1 MSLYAPKPTLFLKVD
16 KKKEGKNGEKTLYIR
31 FQRIDDKD
39 VKFSFGKRGKTFRFS
54 DAEWDNEKK
63 LPYDM
68 ELAIIIE
75 NEFNRIKKEVNKAL
89 INEEEITV
97 DLLRK
102 IVENEDVDKSR
113 NASFYDYFDKYIEFR
128 ERSNAMSK
136 ETFKGYMTTF
146 RSLKSFREEIKI
158 KDINAKLINAFDN
171 FLIKRGNESE
181 RGDVKGS
188 RYNRLKHI
196 RAVINYIEQRQ
207 GIKIE
212 NPFRSGD
219 VVIPKLEANGTFLN
233 FDELDRMYKL
243 IRKIKI
249 GTPEYRVL
257 IMYLFSCFTGFRISD
272 VVDIKWKNI
281 DFDKNT
287 FVKEAIKNRARKK
300 RKLAVPVF
308 ELAGKIL
315 ELATENDINNVE
327 PENSIF
333 LEVKGDINEIL
344 RKLAEQIGI
353 EKYLTY
359 HSSRRTFATLAILQ
373 GADLQIL
380 KGYMGHGST
389 RTTEEYYTLWD
400 SASAAYAANQLPLF
414 QIKDVIKKK
423 KAKKKK

>member
-1 MSLYAPKPTLFLKVD
+1 MSVYVPTPTLFLKTDNKKKSD
-16 KKKEGKNGEKTLYIR
+16 KKPLWIR
-31 FQRIDDKD
+31 FPRINGKE
-39 VKFSFGKRGKTFRFS
+39 VKFSFGKRGKAFRFS
-54 DAEWDNEKK
+54 EEEWDNENKR
-63 LPYDM
+63 PYDT
-68 ELAIIIE
+68 ELAIIID
-75 NEFNRIKKEVNKAL
+75 NEFSRIKKAVNKAV
-89 INEEEITV
+89 INEEEITI

-102 IVENEDVDKSR
+102 IVENENVDESR
-113 NASFYDYFDKYIEFR
+113 NASFYHFFNKYITMQGKKG
-128 ERSNAMSK
+128 NMSDG
-136 ETFKGYMTTF
+136 TFKSYMTTL
-146 RSLKSFREEIKI
+146 RALKSFQEEIKVRE
-158 KDINAKLINAFDN
+158 INAKLITAFDD
-171 FLIKRGNESE
+171 FLIKRGNKSGD
-181 RGDVKGS
+181 GDVKGS
-188 RYNRLKHI
+188 RYNRLRHV
-196 RAVINYIEQRQ
+196 RAVINFIEQRQ
-207 GIKIE
+207 RIEIE
-212 NPFRSGD
+212 NPFRRGD
-219 VVIPKLEANGTFLN
+219 VVIPKLEPNGTFLD
-233 FDELDRMYKL
+233 FDELDKMYKL

-281 DFDKNT
+281 DFKKNT

-327 PENSIF
+327 LENNIF

-344 RKLAEQIGI
+344 RELAEQIGI

-373 GADLQIL
+373 GTDLQIL
-380 KGYMGHGST
+380 KGYMGHGSS

-414 QIKDVIKKK
+414 QIKDVIKEK

>member
-1 MSLYAPKPTLFLKVD
+1 MSVYVPTPTLFLKTDNKKGSD
-16 KKKEGKNGEKTLYIR
+16 KKPLWIR
-31 FQRIDDKD
+31 FPRINGKE
-39 VKFSFGKRGKTFRFS
+39 VKFSFGKRGKAFRFS
-54 DAEWDNEKK
+54 EEEWDNENKR
-63 LPYDM
+63 PYDT
-68 ELAIIIE
+68 ELAIIID
-75 NEFNRIKKEVNKAL
+75 NEFSRIKKSVNKSV
-89 INEEEITV
+89 INEEEITI

-102 IVENEDVDKSR
+102 IVENENVDESR
-113 NASFYDYFDKYIEFR
+113 NASFYHFFNKYLVMQEKKG
-128 ERSNAMSK
+128 SMS
-136 ETFKGYMTTF
+136 EGTFKSYMTTL
-146 RSLKSFREEIKI
+146 RALKSFREEIKVRE
-158 KDINAKLINAFDN
+158 INAKLINAFDD
-171 FLIKRGNESE
+171 FLIKRGNESGD
-181 RGDVKGS
+181 GDVKGS
-188 RYNRLKHI
+188 RYNRLRHV
-196 RAVINYIEQRQ
+196 RAVINFIEQRQ
-207 GIKIE
+207 RIEIE
-212 NPFRSGD
+212 NPFRRGD
-219 VVIPKLEANGTFLN
+219 VVVPKLEPNGTFLD
-233 FDELDRMYKL
+233 FDELDKMYKL

-281 DFDKNT
+281 DFEKNT

-327 PENSIF
+327 LENNIF

-344 RKLAEQIGI
+344 RELAEKIGI

-373 GADLQIL
+373 GTDLQIL
-380 KGYMGHGST
+380 KGYMGHGSS

-414 QIKDVIKKK
+414 QIKDVIKEKKAIKK
-423 KAKKKK
+423 K

>member
-1 MSLYAPKPTLFLKVD
+1 MSVYIPKPTLFLKAD
-16 KKKEGKNGEKTLYIR
+16 KKKEGKNGEKTLYVR
-31 FQRIDDKD
+31 FQRIDDKE

-63 LPYDM
+63 LPYDI
-68 ELAIIIE
+68 ELAIIVE
-75 NEFNRIKKEVNKAL
+75 NEFNRIKKEANKAL
-89 INEEEITV
+89 INEEKITV

-102 IVENEDVDKSR
+102 IVENEDVDESR
-113 NASFYDYFDKYIEFR
+113 NASFYDYFDKYIAFR
-128 ERSNAMSK
+128 ERSNAMSDG
-136 ETFKGYMTTF
+136 TFKAYTTTR

-158 KDINAKLINAFDN
+158 RDINAKLINAFDN

-181 RGDVKGS
+181 KGDVKGS

-207 GIKIE
+207 RIEIE

-219 VVIPKLEANGTFLN
+219 VIIPKIEANGAFLN
-233 FDELDRMYKL
+233 FEELEKMYKL
-243 IRKIKI
+243 IRKIEV

-257 IMYLFSCFTGFRISD
+257 VMYLFSCVTGFRISD
-272 VVDIKWKNI
+272 AVEIKWRNI
-281 DFDKNT
+281 DFEHNT
-287 FVKEAIKNRARKK
+287 FVKEAVKNRARKK
-300 RKLAVPVF
+300 KKLTIPIF

-315 ELATENDINNVE
+315 ELATEDDINNVE
-327 PENSIF
+327 PENNIF

-373 GADLQIL
+373 GVDIQTL
-380 KGYMGHGST
+380 KEYMGHESF
-389 RTTEEYYTLWD
+389 RTTEEHYKGWD
-400 SASAAYAANQLPLF
+400 SSLAAHTAKILPLF
-414 QIKDVIKKK
+414 EIEKVIKKK
-423 KAKKKK
+423 KVKTKK

>member
-1 MSLYAPKPTLFLKVD
+1 MSVYVPTPTLFLKTDNKKKSD
-16 KKKEGKNGEKTLYIR
+16 KKPLWIR
-31 FQRIDDKD
+31 FPRIDGKE
-39 VKFSFGKRGKTFRFS
+39 VKLSFGKRGKTFRFS
-54 DAEWDNEKK
+54 IEEWDNENKR
-63 LPYDM
+63 PYDT
-68 ELAIIIE
+68 ELAIIID
-75 NEFNRIKKEVNKAL
+75 NEFSRIKKAVNKSV
-89 INEEEITV
+89 INEEEITI

-102 IVENEDVDKSR
+102 IVENENVDESR
-113 NASFYDYFDKYIEFR
+113 NASFYHFFNKYL
-128 ERSNAMSK
+128 AMQEKKGNMSDG
-136 ETFKGYMTTF
+136 TFKSYMSTL
-146 RSLKSFREEIKI
+146 RALKSFREEIKVRE
-158 KDINAKLINAFDN
+158 INAKLINAFDD
-171 FLIKRGNESE
+171 FLIKRGNESGD
-181 RGDVKGS
+181 GDVKGS
-188 RYNRLKHI
+188 RYNRLRHV

-207 GIKIE
+207 RIEIE

-219 VVIPKLEANGTFLN
+219 VVVQKLEANGTFLN
-233 FDELDRMYKL
+233 FDELDGMYKL

-281 DFDKNT
+281 DFEKNT
-287 FVKEAIKNRARKK
+287 IVKEAIKNRARKK

-327 PENSIF
+327 LENSIF

-344 RKLAEQIGI
+344 RELAEQIGI
-353 EKYLTY
+353 EKHLTY

-373 GADLQIL
+373 GTDLQIL
-380 KGYMGHGST
+380 KGYMGHGSS

-414 QIKDVIKKK
+414 QIKDVIKEKK
-423 KAKKKK
+423 TKKKK

>member
-1 MSLYAPKPTLFLKVD
+1 MSVRAYTPTLFLKIDYSKKSD
-16 KKKEGKNGEKTLYIR
+16 KMPLWIR
-31 FQRIDDKD
+31 FPRIDGKE
-39 VKFSFGKRGKTFRFS
+39 VKFSFGKRGTAFRFS
-54 DAEWDNEKK
+54 KEEWDDNNKC
-63 LPYDM
+63 PYDT
-68 ELAIIIE
+68 ELAIIID
-75 NEFNRIKKEVNKAL
+75 NEFSRIKKAVNKAI
-89 INEEEITV
+89 INEEEVTV

-102 IVENEDVDKSR
+102 IVENENVDESR
-113 NASFYDYFDKYIEFR
+113 NASFYDYFKKYI
-128 ERSNAMSK
+128 AMQENK
-136 ETFKGYMTTF
+136 ESMSEGTFKSYMTTL
-146 RSLKSFREEIKI
+146 RALKSFREEIKI
-158 KDINAKLINAFDN
+158 REINAKLINAFDQ
-171 FLIKRGNESE
+171 FLIKRGNEFE

-188 RYNRLKHI
+188 RYNRLRHV

-207 GIKIE
+207 SIEIE
-212 NPFRSGD
+212 NPFRRGD
-219 VVIPKLEANGTFLN
+219 VVVPKLEPNGTFLD
-233 FDELDRMYKL
+233 FDELDKMYKL

-281 DFDKNT
+281 DFEKNT

-327 PENSIF
+327 LENNIF

-344 RKLAEQIGI
+344 RELAEQIGI

-373 GADLQIL
+373 GTDLQIL
-380 KGYMGHGST
+380 KGYMGHGSS

-414 QIKDVIKKK
+414 QIKDVIKEKKAIKK
-423 KAKKKK
+423 K

>member
-1 MSLYAPKPTLFLKVD
+1 MSVYVPTPTLFLKTDNKKKSD
-16 KKKEGKNGEKTLYIR
+16 KKPLWIR
-31 FQRIDDKD
+31 FPRINGKE
-39 VKFSFGKRGKTFRFS
+39 VKFSFGKRGKAFRFS
-54 DAEWDNEKK
+54 EEEWDNENKR
-63 LPYDM
+63 PYDT
-68 ELAIIIE
+68 ELAIIID
-75 NEFNRIKKEVNKAL
+75 NEFSRIKKAVNKAI
-89 INEEEITV
+89 INEEELTV

-102 IVENEDVDKSR
+102 IVENKNVDESR
-113 NASFYDYFDKYIEFR
+113 NASFYDYFKKYI
-128 ERSNAMSK
+128 AMQEKK
-136 ETFKGYMTTF
+136 ESMSEGTFKSYMTTL
-146 RSLKSFREEIKI
+146 RALKSFREEIKI
-158 KDINAKLINAFDN
+158 REINAKLINAFDQ
-171 FLIKRGNESE
+171 FLIKRGNEFE

-188 RYNRLKHI
+188 RYNRLRHV

-207 GIKIE
+207 RIEIE
-212 NPFRSGD
+212 NPFRRGD
-219 VVIPKLEANGTFLN
+219 VVIPKLEPNGTFLD
-233 FDELDRMYKL
+233 FDELDKMYKL

-249 GTPEYRVL
+249 GTSEYRVL

-315 ELATENDINNVE
+315 ELATENNINNVE

-333 LEVKGDINEIL
+333 LEVKGDLNEIL

-353 EKYLTY
+353 EKHLTY

-373 GADLQIL
+373 GIDLQTL
-380 KGYMGHGST
+380 KGYMGHGSS

-414 QIKDVIKKK
+414 QIKDIIKEK